1 MAIVTLAKEAG
12 FVEADEDDFEEILAS
27 HDQELTDD
35 ELIQLQKGKI
45 LIEIEHS
52 SEWPES

>member
-1 MAIVTLAKEAG
+1 MATVNLAKEAG

-35 ELIQLQKGKI
+35 ELIQLQKEKI
-45 LIEIEHS
+45 QIEIEHS